1 MTRSGKKG
9 PSAPAAQGG
18 GKRGQGAGASRP
30 QACREVFGR
39 FVSTLTRLEGGKAG
53 EQPGKGARR

>member
-9 PSAPAAQGG
+9 PSAPTPTG

-30 QACREVFGR
+30 QMGREVFGR
-39 FVSTLTRLEGGKAG
+39 FVSTLSRLEGGKAG
-53 EQPGKGARR
+53 EQPGKGAR